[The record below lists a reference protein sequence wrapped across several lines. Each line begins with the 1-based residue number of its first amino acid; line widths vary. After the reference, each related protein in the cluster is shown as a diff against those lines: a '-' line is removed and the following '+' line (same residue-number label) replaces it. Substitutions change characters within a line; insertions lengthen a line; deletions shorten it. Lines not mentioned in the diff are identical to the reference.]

1 MVILSTKLFCCFALH
16 AFGTARLAKASFC
29 ADGNT
34 AKESADLQS
43 LELTSQT
50 IHIAANARLEELTSE
65 ERLQQLELTA
75 SKEKIATIN
84 KKRKQIKRR
93 IELLDTKS
101 NPEYIRL
108 QSQLQQLHHALN
120 PVILE
125 RVRRLSGLGPSISAI
140 QFIVTPPQS
149 PELVEASSGES
160 PQARIPNDEHIYLPT
175 IQAGRR
181 STRRRN
187 ISKRFRKIFKF
198 TKFLSCVT
206 ASKSNTHDGTLA
218 SVDEPLTLADKS
230 TTPGVAHRM
239 SNGGNYPPAIE
250 SVGPTNGVSFTG
262 SPTPAF
268 ENIPDEPVRKE
279 SESGGGYELPE
290 DLVKLVKEHMLTDE
304 MKIWNILQGALMRF
318 QAETLRKEDHKHVV
332 YVVLS
337 TILRHAP
344 WGYRGPSPRLAEIRS
359 EFIRSDFLGNLD
371 GLSPEIIHQKLDEH
385 AGSEFND
392 HPIVHLIATMTN
404 AFRMPSRNSV
414 RPTKKLDFQ
423 MMYYIID
430 FLEEYY
436 QPIMKAMIP
445 ESDPSRALYT
455 KQLDFMSDYLSFY
468 QDQFQERGSYPAPI
482 DGVNHEE
489 MSHRFMLSHHPLDQ
503 WVITVSHSIIEHCDF
518 LRGVMNLR
526 PDFTLWMGKKCW
538 KCDHP
543 YRRCEPSCHRFREP
557 EERDQ

>member
-318 QAETLRKEDHKHVV
+318 QAESHLIEEDATFLLGFLKTLYLLGDFIHDYHLMPASFIDDIEIFKRNTLLKMIEYHIDLLFNKWKEKFFDIPDSIIPQFDFLTTGRAVEHFHRSIRALRKEDHKHVV

-455 KQLDFMSDYLSFY
+455 K
-468 QDQFQERGSYPAPI
+468 
-482 DGVNHEE
+482 
-489 MSHRFMLSHHPLDQ
+489 
-503 WVITVSHSIIEHCDF
+503 
-518 LRGVMNLR
+518 
-526 PDFTLWMGKKCW
+526 
-538 KCDHP
+538 
-543 YRRCEPSCHRFREP
+543 
-557 EERDQ
+557 